1 MDDLF
6 DYFIQCIKYL
16 KLKFY
21 IADALELVLFVL
33 KKKHHSMYNAFDGN
47 VFLLPR
53 SNITAF
59 VKPSGWLG
67 QYANLRNH
75 FSMDILQSK

>member
-1 MDDLF
+1 M
-6 DYFIQCIKYL
+6 C
-16 KLKFY
+16 
-21 IADALELVLFVL
+21 
-33 KKKHHSMYNAFDGN
+33 NAFGRN

-67 QYANLRNH
+67 QYAIIGPH
-75 FSMDILQSK
+75 FGMNILQSKLTIYLCKYKLTLLHYDQLFTIECIGKEILL

>member
-21 IADALELVLFVL
+21 IADALELVLFAL
-33 KKKHHSMYNAFDGN
+33 KKSTIQCIMRLTETFSFCLEAISQH
-47 VFLLPR
+47 L
-53 SNITAF
+53 SNHL
-59 VKPSGWLG
+59 VG
-67 QYANLRNH
+67 
-75 FSMDILQSK
+75 